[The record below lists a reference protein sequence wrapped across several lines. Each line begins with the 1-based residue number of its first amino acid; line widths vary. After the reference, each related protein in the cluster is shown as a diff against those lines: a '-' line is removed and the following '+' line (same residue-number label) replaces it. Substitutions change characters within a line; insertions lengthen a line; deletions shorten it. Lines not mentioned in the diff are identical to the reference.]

1 MPEFSNALI
10 WFRRDLRTRDHTALY
25 HALREARQVHC
36 LFVFDTTILDPL
48 PEDDR
53 RVAFIHAS
61 LAALGATLHAAGGQ
75 LWVAQGDPAAVVPAV
90 ARALDAD
97 ALFFNHDY
105 EPAARARDAAVTEAL
120 ARDGRAVRSFKDQA
134 ILERDEVLTGSRRPY
149 SVFTPY
155 KRSWLQKAAET
166 QAFGARPSERH
177 LDRLAPR
184 TGTTRLA
191 AAPLAAAEATASAVM
206 PASTPAAPST
216 APVPS
221 TAHVAPY
228 GLSTQLPSLAALG
241 FPTARPPTAAG
252 EEAALQMLEDFEPR
266 IDDYHGT
273 RNFPGLA
280 ATSGLSVHLRHG
292 TVSVRAL
299 ARTAYAAAQS
309 ARARTG
315 AETWLSE
322 LAWRDFFFQVLHHHP
337 RLVDA
342 PEHRAFRPEYDAIPW
357 ETGEAADDDF
367 AAWCEARTGYPLV
380 DAAMRQINQT
390 GFMHNRMRMVTATFL
405 CKDLGI
411 DWRRGEA
418 YFARQLNDFDLSAN
432 NGNWQWAASSGCDA
446 QPWFRIFN
454 PLTQSEKFDAGGT
467 FIRRYVPELA
477 ALDNRTIHAPW
488 LARPEVL
495 ARAGIVLGRDYP
507 RPLVDHALA
516 RERTLERYAV
526 VKSARARDALLGT
539 PPDADGDGD
548 TDADPDIA
556 ADDDR

>member
-1 MPEFSNALI
+1 MPEFSNALM

-25 HALREARQVHC
+25 HALRAARQVHC
-36 LFVFDTTILDPL
+36 LFVFDPALLAPL
-48 PEDDR
+48 PADDR

-61 LAALGATLHAAGGQ
+61 LAALGEALHAAGGQ
-75 LWVAQGDPAAVVPAV
+75 LWIARGDPAAAVPAAV
-90 ARALDAD
+90 RALGAD

-105 EPAARARDAAVTEAL
+105 EPAARRRDATITAAL
-120 ARDGRAVRSFKDQA
+120 TAEGCAVRSFKDQA

-155 KRSWLQKAAET
+155 KRSWLQTAASAR
-166 QAFGARPSERH
+166 AFDPWPSERH

-184 TGTTRLA
+184 AGVVPDAASTDAACDFLAPRLPTLAELGFA
-191 AAPLAAAEATASAVM
+191 AARA
-206 PASTPAAPST
+206 
-216 APVPS
+216 
-221 TAHVAPY
+221 
-228 GLSTQLPSLAALG
+228 
-241 FPTARPPTAAG
+241 PTAGG
-252 EEAALQMLEDFEPR
+252 EEAALRMLEDFEPR
-266 IDDYHGT
+266 IDDYHRT
-273 RNFPGLA
+273 RDFPGLA

-292 TVSVRAL
+292 TLSVRAL

-309 ARARTG
+309 ARARAG

-337 RLVDA
+337 RLVEKD
-342 PEHRAFRPEYDAIPW
+342 EHRAFRPEYDAIQW
-357 ETGEAADDDF
+357 ETGDAADDDF

-390 GFMHNRMRMVTATFL
+390 GFMHNRLRMVVATFL
-405 CKDLGI
+405 CKDLGV

-454 PLTQSEKFDAGGT
+454 PLTQSAKFDADGT

-477 ALDNRTIHAPW
+477 ALDNTAIHAPW
-488 LARPEVL
+488 LAKAGVL
-495 ARAGIVLGRDYP
+495 ARAGIELGRDYP
-507 RPLVDHALA
+507 HPLVDHALA

-526 VKSARARDALLGT
+526 VKSARARDAV
-539 PPDADGDGD
+539 PDATADESGDGD
-548 TDADPDIA
+548 D
-556 ADDDR
+556 

>member
-1 MPEFSNALI
+1 MPEFSNALM
-10 WFRRDLRTRDHTALY
+10 WFRRDLRTRDQTALY

-36 LFVFDTTILDPL
+36 LFVFDTTILDSL

-61 LAALGATLHAAGGQ
+61 LAALGATLDAAGGQ
-75 LWVAQGDPAAVVPAV
+75 LWVARGDPAAVVPAV

-120 ARDGRAVRSFKDQA
+120 TRDGRAVRSFKDQA

-166 QAFGARPSERH
+166 RAFDARPSERQ

-184 TGTTRLA
+184 TGTTAL
-191 AAPLAAAEATASAVM
+191 PD
-206 PASTPAAPST
+206 
-216 APVPS
+216 
-221 TAHVAPY
+221 APY
-228 GLSTQLPSLAALG
+228 GLSTQLPTLAALG
-241 FPTARPPTAAG
+241 FPAARPPTAAG

-342 PEHRAFRPEYDAIPW
+342 PEHRAFRPEYDGIPW

-367 AAWCEARTGYPLV
+367 AAWCDARTGYPLV
-380 DAAMRQINQT
+380 DAAMRQINRT

-418 YFARQLNDFDLSAN
+418 YFARRLNDFDLSAN

-488 LARPEVL
+488 LASAEVL

-507 RPLVDHALA
+507 RPVVDHALA
-516 RERTLERYAV
+516 RERTLARYAV
-526 VKSARARDALLGT
+526 VKSARAR
-539 PPDADGDGD
+539 
-548 TDADPDIA
+548 
-556 ADDDR
+556 